1 MFTILI
7 LTAHNVSGKL
17 KNTGNSSETFSY
29 LSLLF
34 IAVRS
39 IFPAHNQGVWIHTL
53 SNDRDDYKGEKG
65 PNICLTNI
73 TLGRK
78 FKLTFPSCITFI
90 VVLSC
95 HLHRVSLNSFTMPYR
110 QKQGNNLFIRR
121 VFFVWIIGLRPACSI
136 YRLLHVK
143 SLISFLFTSF

>member
-1 MFTILI
+1 MFSILI

-17 KNTGNSSETFSY
+17 KNRGNSSETISY
-29 LSLLF
+29 LSFLF
-34 IAVRS
+34 IAGRS

-53 SNDRDDYKGEKG
+53 SNDRDDYKGGKG

-95 HLHRVSLNSFTMPYR
+95 HLHLCH
-110 QKQGNNLFIRR
+110 KIALK
-121 VFFVWIIGLRPACSI
+121 C
-136 YRLLHVK
+136 
-143 SLISFLFTSF
+143 LIARNKGITCLSVESSSYEQ